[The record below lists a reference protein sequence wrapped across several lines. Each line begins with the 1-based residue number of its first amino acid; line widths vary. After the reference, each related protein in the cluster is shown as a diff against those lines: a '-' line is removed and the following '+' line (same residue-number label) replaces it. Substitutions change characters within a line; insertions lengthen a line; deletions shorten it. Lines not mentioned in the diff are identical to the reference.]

1 MANEQTD
8 EQTNTAMPPPDRQI
22 AARAEKSNKNNGKKN
37 TKIHEILNA

>member
-22 AARAEKSNKNNGKKN
+22 AARREVQQKQWKKN